1 MLELR
6 CDPIE
11 VEGGKFRAL
20 KLVTAELSGKTVLG
34 CRGGAG
40 AGPGTSVACAGACS
54 HLRVC
59 RHLLRCGQWL
69 SQQCRAL
76 ALGWTA
82 WAEHSV
88 LVNPLPQGPHL
99 GCSDLTVASLPPG
112 MRSGRKNLWDALIHG
127 PDIPGSYAILLFT
140 ALDLASIIS
149 HIHSWVLS
157 YLSSDK
163 AMATHSSVL
172 AWRIPGTGE
181 PGGLPSMGRTE
192 SDILSTS
199 GGLGQ
204 EKLTH
209 SLQI

>member
-112 MRSGRKNLWDALIHG
+112 MRSGRKNLWDSAGSWALG
-127 PDIPGSYAILLFT
+127 LREEEPCQGL
-140 ALDLASIIS
+140 
-149 HIHSWVLS
+149 
-157 YLSSDK
+157 LSSLMTGGIECAREVHDWLESRSGIDNNSVDGNVISPSL
-163 AMATHSSVL
+163 SSPGVL
-172 AWRIPGTGE
+172 PISP
-181 PGGLPSMGRTE
+181 PS
-192 SDILSTS
+192 L
-199 GGLGQ
+199 
-204 EKLTH
+204 
-209 SLQI
+209 